1 MSLDEYAR
9 EARKM
14 VAVLAQHYEKQLD
27 GRSLWTTR
35 IVHHLMGGEGSDSY
49 LRTAESR
56 YTVANKFVP
65 VADSQIPIRII
76 TPTTSGGGDETYP
89 VLVWLHGGGESVQN
103 TSPIHVMLT
112 FRQHGKSGTL
122 TWTTHTSERSRLS

>member
-35 IVHHLMGGEGSDSY
+35 IVHRLTGGGDLTR
-49 LRTAESR
+49 LRITDSR
-56 YTVANKFVP
+56 YTVANRFVP
-65 VADSQIPIRII
+65 VADCQIPIRII
-76 TPTTSGGGDETYP
+76 TPTTSGGSDETYP
-89 VLVWLHGGGESVQN
+89 VLVWLHGGGEAFQN
-103 TSPIHVMLT
+103 TSPVRVMLT
-112 FRQHGKSGTL
+112 FRQHGKSETL
-122 TWTTHTSERSRLS
+122 TWTTLTSELLRLS